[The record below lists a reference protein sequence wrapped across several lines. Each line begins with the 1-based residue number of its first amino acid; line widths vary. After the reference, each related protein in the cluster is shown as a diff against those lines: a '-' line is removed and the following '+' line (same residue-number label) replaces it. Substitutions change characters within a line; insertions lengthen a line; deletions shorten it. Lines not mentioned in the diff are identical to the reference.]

1 MKLSIVSLF
10 AATLSFAAA
19 APVAQSSGGN
29 NGSPFGQ
36 PNVIRPTVRSQY
48 DVWTGAVHY
57 NTTNGKIFKNGQ
69 ITDVTTLLT
78 FTFPAAT
85 NGQSCEFHFYLDPT
99 ATVSGTGTFDVFS
112 SLAPATQS
120 TTSWPNGNLRDQY
133 GGRMQASLP
142 GEAVFLDGYGTTAQL
157 FECPSDTVYGVEL
170 VPTGDVDDIEWVG
183 HLAGAYILYHP

>member
-10 AATLSFAAA
+10 AAILAFTSA
-19 APVAQSSGGN
+19 APVAQSGSGN

-36 PNVIRPTVRSQY
+36 PNVIRPVARSQY

-57 NTTNGKIFKNGQ
+57 NTTNGKIFKNGKT
-69 ITDVTTLLT
+69 TDVTTLLT
-78 FTFPAAT
+78 FNFPAAT
-85 NGQSCEFHFYLDPT
+85 NGQLCEFHFYLDST

-120 TTSWPNGNLRDQY
+120 TTGWPNGNLRDQY
-133 GGRMQASLP
+133 GGRMQANKP
-142 GEAVFLDGYGTTAQL
+142 GEAVFLAGYGTDAQL
-157 FECPSDTVYGVEL
+157 FDCPSSNGYGVEL

-183 HLAGAYILYHP
+183 SLAGAYILYHS